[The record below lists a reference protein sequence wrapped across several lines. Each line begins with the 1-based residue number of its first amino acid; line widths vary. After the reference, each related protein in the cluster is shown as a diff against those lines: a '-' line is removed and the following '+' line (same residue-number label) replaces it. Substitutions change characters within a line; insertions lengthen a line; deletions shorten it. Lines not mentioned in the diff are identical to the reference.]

1 MARMG
6 SGSGRQNR
14 QGQLRVS
21 AHTNYINPLTHYFS
35 PLATV
40 SSGHGGVLF
49 RSGFRKVFT
58 YDLEQL
64 IAIMESNDMDIDM
77 DSDLG
82 PIDAV
87 EALQPVSDVYMR
99 GN

>member
-1 MARMG
+1 M
-6 SGSGRQNR
+6 
-14 QGQLRVS
+14 
-21 AHTNYINPLTHYFS
+21 
-35 PLATV
+35 
-40 SSGHGGVLF
+40 F